1 MKPAPKWFKIL
12 VGAVLAGFVLF
23 VAGITYVAAKLP
35 EFREKA
41 YRR

>member
-23 VAGITYVAAKLP
+23 VAGITYVAVRLP
-35 EFREKA
+35 DFKQARP
-41 YRR
+41 R